1 MRFEGTLA
9 VLRVL
14 HVLLHLLLLT
24 LLLILSAS
32 VDQVILVGHAPFLN
46 LLLGDHGLVYLLR
59 FCIHLGFAN
68 LWLAIVTSIDQP
80 FLLPLVSLYQ
90 HMIGA
95 IEAELLKP
103 LMHFLNF
110 LDTQHVFTSF
120 LIDSAYKL
128 GIGVTSMR
136 LSSNRETENGG
147 KENS

>member
-1 MRFEGTLA
+1 
-9 VLRVL
+9 
-14 HVLLHLLLLT
+14 
-24 LLLILSAS
+24 
-32 VDQVILVGHAPFLN
+32 
-46 LLLGDHGLVYLLR
+46 
-59 FCIHLGFAN
+59 
-68 LWLAIVTSIDQP
+68 
-80 FLLPLVSLYQ
+80 
-90 HMIGA
+90 MIGA

-136 LSSNRETENGG
+136 LSSNRETKNGG